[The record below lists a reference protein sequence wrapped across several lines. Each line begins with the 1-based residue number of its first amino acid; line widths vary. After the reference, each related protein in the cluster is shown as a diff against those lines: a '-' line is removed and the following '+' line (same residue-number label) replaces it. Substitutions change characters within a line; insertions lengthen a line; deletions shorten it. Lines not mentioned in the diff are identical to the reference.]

1 MSPITGMVT
10 PAALQSLMPLTVLP
24 LRSTQTALIAQVI
37 SATELKSLVSPVASI
52 SLSMRSKSKIVP
64 ANLRKESQLL
74 VN

>member
-52 SLSMRSKSKIVP
+52 SLSMRLKSKIVP